1 MVWRLWA
8 MPSHSGIDAAR
19 GNPNGR
25 FVAPPVLSKSV
36 IRVYAL
42 IALAS
47 AGLGLGLWVLWIS
60 GSTPARIATALMAAV
75 VLFPTAA
82 LVLSM
87 ARRRSDVLVIDESPG
102 EVVLRGSRF
111 FALAL
116 LIALV
121 GIIFYPVALGVAVFR
136 DGVDEGS
143 TTMFGVSFLVAL
155 ACLPVLV
162 MVMLGKYRLNRL
174 VLKHDLVTYHGYRR
188 AWSARWD
195 ALNKVEIT
203 SEPKVLLLISGPDTE
218 IQVPLGL
225 MASGPVPL
233 AEYVDDL
240 LRHPERRPTK
250 SPTT

>member
-1 MVWRLWA
+1 M
-8 MPSHSGIDAAR
+8 
-19 GNPNGR
+19 
-25 FVAPPVLSKSV
+25 

-60 GSTPARIATALMAAV
+60 GSTPARIAAVLMAAV
-75 VLFPTAA
+75 LLLPTAA
-82 LVLSM
+82 LVRSM
-87 ARRRSDVLVIDESPG
+87 ARRRSKVLVRDENPG

-136 DGVDEGS
+136 DGVEEGS
-143 TTMFGVSFLVAL
+143 ASMFGVSFLVAL

-174 VLKHDLVTYHGYRR
+174 VLTHDVVTYHGYRR
-188 AWSARWD
+188 SWSARWD
-195 ALNKVEIT
+195 ELDRVEIT
-203 SEPKVLLLISGPDTE
+203 PEQKVQVLISGRDTE

-240 LRHPERRPTK
+240 LRHPDRRPSK
-250 SPTT
+250 SPPS

>member
-1 MVWRLWA
+1 
-8 MPSHSGIDAAR
+8 MPSHSGTDAAR
-19 GNPNGR
+19 GNTDGR
-25 FVAPPVLSKSV
+25 FVAPPALSKSV
-36 IRVYAL
+36 LRVYVL
-42 IALAS
+42 IALVI

-60 GSTPARIATALMAAV
+60 GSTPARIAAFLMAAV

-87 ARRRSDVLVIDESPG
+87 ARRRSEVLVIEESPG

-121 GIIFYPVALGVAVFR
+121 SIVLYPVALGVSVLR
-136 DGVDEGS
+136 DGVEEGS
-143 TTMFGVSFLVAL
+143 MTMFVVSFLVAL

-162 MVMLGKYRLNRL
+162 MVLLGKYRLNRL
-174 VLKHDLVTYHGYRR
+174 ALTHELVTYHGYRR
-188 AWSARWD
+188 ASSAPWD
-195 ALNKVEIT
+195 ALDRVEIT
-203 SEPKVLLLISGPDTE
+203 SEPKVQLLISGPETE
-218 IQVPLGL
+218 VQVPLGL

-240 LRHPERRPTK
+240 LRHPDRRPSK
-250 SPTT
+250 LPTN